1 MKIFKYLI
9 LILVVAVTASCQ
21 KNEIAYDASTISGM
35 AEFQLHFFVPI
46 PTSTANNITKVLVN
60 GQLYSNSKAPLATY
74 NAVPSG
80 AVGRFFTIQPGDV
93 NLKLYQTAGVIPKD
107 TVLFYNKNVTLTAGK
122 QNVFVHDTSKVPV
135 VFSNGYPYDGNVT
148 GATDSTCWVKFY
160 NFLYETPGVP
170 TTLKIQYQYIFSRTG
185 AAADTVRVNIGS
197 PVAFGETTG
206 WQPVKVVKLPTDL
219 VSAGSRS
226 IVFKIKI
233 VNAAG
238 NPGSDLKIIGSTG
251 VYTSYTATN
260 TMVIGRRYHHIE
272 GGFRASTTA
281 VSSVRIFTAL

>member
-1 MKIFKYLI
+1 MKLFKYLI

-21 KNEIAYDASTISGM
+21 KNEIAYDANTISGM

-46 PTSTANNITKVLVN
+46 PTSTTNNITKVLVN

-80 AVGRFFTIQPGDV
+80 AVGRFFNIQPGSV
-93 NLKLYQTAGVIPKD
+93 NLKLYQKD

-135 VFSNGYPYDGNVT
+135 VFSNGYPYEGNLT

-185 AAADTVRVNIGS
+185 AAADTVRVNIGP
-197 PVAFGETTG
+197 PVSFGESTG
-206 WQPVKVVKLPTDL
+206 WQPVKVVKLPTEI
-219 VSAGSRS
+219 VAAGSRS
-226 IVFKIKI
+226 IVFKIKT
-233 VNAAG
+233 VNGAG
-238 NPGSDLKIIGSTG
+238 NTGADLKIIGTTG

-260 TMVIGRRYHHIE
+260 SMVIGRRYHHIE